1 MEVDNSTSFD
11 EAFADDERTDIIT
24 TPVKASSVP
33 KDLPLV
39 TYDTPPNSRTFDL
52 SPSDTNSDKKK
63 RIRRNK
69 KGGKHH
75 RKWRPYNKL
84 SWDERKVLEEKE
96 SKKAALK
103 REEQFAS
110 GQPMAPYNTTQFIM
124 DLHDPDPK
132 YGSTPTDISV
142 AQRLE
147 HPRPSHQSSVSGN
160 HDGSGSVESSDEY
173 YSSPDDEEIFLE
185 KEFSVDYEN
194 YHAEHIR
201 SLTKEEL
208 VKEYLELEMKLEKLQ
223 KQVQDH
229 DSSSSEKDKVV
240 TLTMDTSD
248 KPQTEDLLSKLRSEN
263 EQLRKE
269 NEQLRKATDET
280 AENKENNPET

>member
-75 RKWRPYNKL
+75 RKWKPYNKL

-96 SKKAALK
+96 SKKAALMLD
-103 REEQFAS
+103 S
-110 GQPMAPYNTTQFIM
+110 VPVPI
-124 DLHDPDPK
+124 
-132 YGSTPTDISV
+132 STGKINAAATIPIVPTCGNRRPNSKPSAAGAAAISSTIKM
-142 AQRLE
+142 R
-147 HPRPSHQSSVSGN
+147 G
-160 HDGSGSVESSDEY
+160 GC
-173 YSSPDDEEIFLE
+173 
-185 KEFSVDYEN
+185 
-194 YHAEHIR
+194 
-201 SLTKEEL
+201 T
-208 VKEYLELEMKLEKLQ
+208 
-223 KQVQDH
+223 
-229 DSSSSEKDKVV
+229 
-240 TLTMDTSD
+240 
-248 KPQTEDLLSKLRSEN
+248 
-263 EQLRKE
+263 
-269 NEQLRKATDET
+269 
-280 AENKENNPET
+280 